1 MPHPLVVKSQ
11 KLVAI
16 GGGSLKEL
24 ATLDID
30 REIVRMA
37 GSRKPRALFVPT
49 ASSDSNDYWERFQR
63 VYGEWFKCRCEVLW
77 LLGAAPSP
85 GRLRR
90 MIQAAEIIYVGGG
103 NTLKM
108 MRRWRRLGVDRL
120 LAQARRR
127 GTVLSGISAGA
138 NCWFAHG
145 SSDSMKFYR
154 PDDWDFIRVSG
165 LGFLPGTC
173 CPHYHAEQREDSFA
187 RMIDKRGG
195 VGIALNDCTALQIDG
210 DRFRIFTSSSVGRAY
225 RISLCGGDVVSATL
239 PADRR
244 YRPLRPLFDTKQEIE
259 S

>member
-1 MPHPLVVKSQ
+1 MAKPPPLVVEIQ
-11 KLVAI
+11 KIVAI
-16 GGGSLKEL
+16 GGGSLEEL
-24 ATLDID
+24 ATLEID
-30 REIVRMA
+30 QEIVRMA
-37 GSRKPRALFVPT
+37 GSRRPNALFIPT

-63 VYGEWFKCRCEVLW
+63 VYGERLKCRCEVLW
-77 LLGAAPSP
+77 LLGAAPPQSQ
-85 GRLRR
+85 LRR
-90 MIQAAEIIYVGGG
+90 MIQATDVIYVGGG

-154 PDDWDFIRVSG
+154 PDDWDFIRVRG
-165 LGFLPGTC
+165 LGFLPAIC
-173 CPHYHAEQREDSFA
+173 CPHYHVEQREDSFA
-187 RMIDKRGG
+187 RMIGKHGG

-210 DRFRIFTSSSVGRAY
+210 DRFRILTSGPDGQAWRIRREGSEVSSER
-225 RISLCGGDVVSATL
+225 L

-244 YRPLRPLFDTKQEIE
+244 FRPLAALFETDKF
-259 S
+259 